1 MRVVWRLLFFHWP
14 SLLILLI
21 PSVAIAFVIRTLALD
36 IVWLVVPGYTIWFIA
51 YARRLR
57 KRDEALWDGI
67 LSADEREVL
76 GLPTESILTMKTL
89 DPARYLLV
97 LSWMT
102 IFALGFFQN
111 LS

>member
-57 KRDEALWDGI
+57 KRDEALYGF

-76 GLPTESILTMKTL
+76 GLTTESILTTKKL

-102 IFALGFFQN
+102 FFALGFFQN